1 MRRILLRC
9 IEFFKHYGREWDKLS
24 PTKEEAIEFAHKNIN
39 EEPLK
44 YIPNTLKATAFLT
57 LARGGETINERLRND
72 YDDSDVPNVA
82 KTISQIQCKKNL
94 VLYRGITNE
103 TYQQMKDAAKE
114 YENIDLYD
122 KGFLQT
128 SLVKGQEI
136 KREIRLRIFVPYGT
150 NVIYLGNVNDEE
162 ERYYEVDVQYG
173 AKLKIVSM
181 DKTYINCV
189 LISTK

>member
-1 MRRILLRC
+1 M
-9 IEFFKHYGREWDKLS
+9 
-24 PTKEEAIEFAHKNIN
+24 
-39 EEPLK
+39 
-44 YIPNTLKATAFLT
+44 
-57 LARGGETINERLRND
+57 
-72 YDDSDVPNVA
+72 
-82 KTISQIQCKKNL
+82 
-94 VLYRGITNE
+94 
-103 TYQQMKDAAKE
+103 
-114 YENIDLYD
+114 
-122 KGFLQT
+122 
-128 SLVKGQEI
+128 QEI